1 MTPGV
6 LVFGL
11 GGLLTSCGLVAL
23 VAALR
28 ARNIDQPAWRSSRQ
42 SRLGQLRLRRGHL
55 VAAGAGLAVFAITG
69 WPVAA
74 AGVGLGVW
82 FVPSVLG
89 GKKAAE
95 RDITRTEAIG
105 QWTRRLAELLRSG
118 AAGSLDAALR
128 RSLPACP
135 TAIAGEVAALV
146 SRMGPQGIETA
157 LRTFCAEV
165 DNRAAEKVAGAL
177 ILRSRHGGAG
187 LAEVL
192 SGLADDL
199 DERVRM
205 VREIEAER
213 AKPRSDTRTIVIATA
228 LLILAEIVFARR
240 FLSPYATLPG
250 ELAML
255 VVVGIFAVALRWL
268 RRMAQPTRRPTVLS
282 DPPSAGVSR

>member
-1 MTPGV
+1 MTPGG
-6 LVFGL
+6 LLFGV
-11 GGLLTSCGLVAL
+11 GGLITTAGLVGLVA
-23 VAALR
+23 AT
-28 ARNIDQPAWRSSRQ
+28 
-42 SRLGQLRLRRGHL
+42 RGHEPDAPTL
-55 VAAGAGLAVFAITG
+55 KAPGRSRVSGLRVRRLHLIAAAAGIATLAITG

-74 AGVGLGVW
+74 VGVALGVW

-135 TAIAGEVAALV
+135 TAIASEVAALV

-199 DERVRM
+199 DDRVRM

-213 AKPRSDTRTIVIATA
+213 AKPRADTRTIVIATA
-228 LLILAEIVFARR
+228 LLVIGEILFARR
-240 FLSPYATLPG
+240 FLTPYSTVPG
-250 ELAML
+250 ELAMV

-268 RRMAQPTRRPTVLS
+268 RRMSQPIRRPKVLTN
-282 DPPSAGVSR
+282 PAPSRPSL